1 MCEFSTLNKKIRS
14 LSENLEKAV
23 NNMKVQNRNVNLLHE
38 IINSLQNELT
48 RKNEVVK
55 SLTEIQLTVFDS
67 LSATRNGPP
76 ISDLHHKRQ

>member
-1 MCEFSTLNKKIRS
+1 MLNKKIRS

-23 NNMKVQNRNVNLLHE
+23 NNMKVQNRNVDLLHE

-48 RKNEVVK
+48 QKNEIVK

-67 LSATRNGPP
+67 LSVTRNGPP
-76 ISDLHHKRQ
+76 IPDLHHKQQ

>member
-1 MCEFSTLNKKIRS
+1 MCEFSMLNKKIRS

-23 NNMKVQNRNVNLLHE
+23 NNMKVQNRNVDLLHE

-48 RKNEVVK
+48 QKNEIVK

-67 LSATRNGPP
+67 LSVTRNGPP
-76 ISDLHHKRQ
+76 IPDLHHKQQ

>member
-1 MCEFSTLNKKIRS
+1 MLNKKIRS

-23 NNMKVQNRNVNLLHE
+23 NNMKVQNRNVDLLHE

-48 RKNEVVK
+48 QKNEIVK

-67 LSATRNGPP
+67 LSVTRNGPP
-76 ISDLHHKRQ
+76 ISDLHHKQQ